1 MMSPANTI
9 AAAGLP
15 ELVGSDLE
23 PSAWMRITQERVDRF
38 ADATEDHQFIH
49 VDPARAAST
58 PFGGTVAHGFLT
70 LSLLPHL
77 TAGGGPEVD
86 SLLMVI
92 NYGSDRVR
100 FLEPVRVGDRVRVRQ
115 TILEAAM
122 RRPGQWLVK
131 TRATVDIEGRE
142 KPALIADLLTLYVV
156 G

>member
-1 MMSPANTI
+1 
-9 AAAGLP
+9 
-15 ELVGSDLE
+15 
-23 PSAWMRITQERVDRF
+23 
-38 ADATEDHQFIH
+38 
-49 VDPARAAST
+49 
-58 PFGGTVAHGFLT
+58 VAHGFLT

-77 TAGGGPEVD
+77 TAGAGPEVD
-86 SLLMVI
+86 GLRMVI

-100 FLEPVRVGDRVRVRQ
+100 FLEPVRVGDRVRARQ